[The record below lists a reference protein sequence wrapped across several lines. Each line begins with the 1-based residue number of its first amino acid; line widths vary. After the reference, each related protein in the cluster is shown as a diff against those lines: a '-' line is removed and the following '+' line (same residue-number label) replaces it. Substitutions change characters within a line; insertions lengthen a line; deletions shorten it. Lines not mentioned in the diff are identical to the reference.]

1 MNNIVLGIDLGG
13 TYLKIGLVQNGIIVK
28 QTSKSVDKNATE
40 EETIFSLYI
49 PTEKLKSL
57 KIMSA
62 EKNISLKEL
71 INSAIDEKYF
81 K

>member
-1 MNNIVLGIDLGG
+1 MAKQDFSAL
-13 TYLKIGLVQNGIIVK
+13 IGKAKETQIKSPVQKVVIVK
-28 QTSKSVDKNATE
+28 EKK

-81 K
+81 NK

>member
-1 MNNIVLGIDLGG
+1 MAKQDFSAL
-13 TYLKIGLVQNGIIVK
+13 IGKAKETQIKSPVQKVVIVK
-28 QTSKSVDKNATE
+28 EKK

-81 K
+81 G

>member
-1 MNNIVLGIDLGG
+1 MAKQDFSAL
-13 TYLKIGLVQNGIIVK
+13 IGKAKETQIKSPVQKVVIVK
-28 QTSKSVDKNATE
+28 EKK

-62 EKNISLKEL
+62 EKNTSLKEL
-71 INSAIDEKYF
+71 INTAIDEKYF
-81 K
+81 G

>member
-1 MNNIVLGIDLGG
+1 MAKQDFSALIGKAKETQIKSPVQKIVL
-13 TYLKIGLVQNGIIVK
+13 VK
-28 QTSKSVDKNATE
+28 EKK

>member
-1 MNNIVLGIDLGG
+1 MAKQDFSLLIGKAKETQIKTKNQKIVPI
-13 TYLKIGLVQNGIIVK
+13 KEK
-28 QTSKSVDKNATE
+28 KK

-49 PTEKLKSL
+49 PVDIMKKL

-62 EKNISLKEL
+62 EKTISLKDL
-71 INSAIDEKYF
+71 INTAIQEKYF